1 MNLQN
6 DPQSFALM
14 KFGIGQPVLRTE
26 DPTLVRGEGQ
36 YTDDIKLAGEVY
48 AVMVRSRVAH
58 GVIKGIDT
66 AAARQMPGVL
76 GVYTGAD
83 LAQYGTLKCIVPFK
97 NRDGSPMKQPPRPAL
112 ATDKVRFVGDPVAFV
127 VAQTLLAAKDA
138 AEAVEVEIDALPA
151 VVRPEDAA
159 QPGAPLLHEEAPGN
173 VALDYHFGDS
183 EQVAAAFAKAAH
195 VTRLKLTNS
204 RVVVNPMEPRAAIG
218 VYDPVSG
225 RFTLHAPSQGVFGLR
240 ANMAD
245 ILKVEPKQMRIF

>member
-6 DPQSFALM
+6 DPHSFALM
-14 KFGIGQPVLRTE
+14 KFGVGQPVLRTE
-26 DPTLVRGEGQ
+26 DPALVRGEGQ
-36 YTDDIKLAGEVY
+36 YTDDIKLAGEAY

-127 VAQTLLAAKDA
+127 VAETPLQAKDA
-138 AEAVEVEIDALPA
+138 AEAIELDIEPLPA
-151 VVRPEDAA
+151 VTNPEDAVR
-159 QPGAPLLHEEAPGN
+159 PGAPVIYDQAPDN
-173 VALDYHFGDS
+173 VALDY
-183 EQVAAAFAKAAH
+183 
-195 VTRLKLTNS
+195 
-204 RVVVNPMEPRAAIG
+204 
-218 VYDPVSG
+218 
-225 RFTLHAPSQGVFGLR
+225 
-240 ANMAD
+240 
-245 ILKVEPKQMRIF
+245 